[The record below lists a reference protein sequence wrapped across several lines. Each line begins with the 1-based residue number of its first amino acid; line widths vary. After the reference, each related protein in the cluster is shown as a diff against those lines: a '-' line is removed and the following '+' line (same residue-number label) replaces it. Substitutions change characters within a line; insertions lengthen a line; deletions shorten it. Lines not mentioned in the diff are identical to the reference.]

1 MNLILNNYFL
11 KWQQIPKAVK
21 LFLLKGI
28 LLLIVWKVLYLALL
42 LPGRTIDA
50 PLTNIVGKITA
61 SGLNF
66 ITRTQNYWSKNE
78 LAKDRDADFNLIWV
92 QQQSVYFNHNKL
104 VGIYDGCNALELF
117 VLYAGFIICM
127 PGSLKRK
134 LFYVGIGTLIIFA
147 VNILRCVG
155 IAYIIQ
161 YFPKQADFAHHFVFV
176 FIVYAVIIV
185 LWLLFT
191 RTQNNEPVKIQ

>member
-1 MNLILNNYFL
+1 MTLILNTYYS
-11 KWQQIPKAVK
+11 KWQQIPKTVK

-28 LLLIVWKVLYLALL
+28 LLLIVWKVLYLAVL
-42 LPGRTIDA
+42 LPNRIIDA
-50 PLTNIVGKITA
+50 PLTNTVGKITA
-61 SGLNF
+61 SGLNI
-66 ITRTQNYWSKNE
+66 ITRSNNYCSKSE

-92 QQQSVYFNHNKL
+92 QQQSVYFNNKKL

-117 VLYAGFIICM
+117 VLYAGFIVCM
-127 PGSLKRK
+127 TGSLKRK
-134 LFYVGIGTLIIFA
+134 FLYAGIGILIIFV

-155 IAYIIQ
+155 IAYMIQ
-161 YFPKQADFAHHFVFV
+161 YFPKQAEFAHHFVFV

-191 RTQNNEPVKIQ
+191 RTKNDEPIKIQ